1 MQEIVKRSITG
12 TALVLLMVAAIIG
25 GEISFMIFFALL
37 IAVTLWE
44 FYGLANKMDIE
55 PQKIWGIAGGLLL
68 YTLFYLTA
76 TGLVKSSLF
85 AVLIAW
91 GLISFVIELLRNK
104 NRPYQN
110 IAFTW
115 MGIIYIAV
123 PIAMLLDIAYRQNIF
138 QYSHH
143 LVLSYFIL
151 IWTYD
156 TMAYVCGLLWGK
168 HKLFERISPKKTWEG
183 AVGGLL
189 FALLASYLLSTF
201 FEELTRF
208 QWFTFA
214 TLVSVFGT
222 IGDLAE
228 SMLKRSIGVKD
239 SGNILPGHGGLLDRF
254 DALFL
259 AIPSVYLYLQFI

>member
-1 MQEIVKRSITG
+1 
-12 TALVLLMVAAIIG
+12 MVAAIVG
-25 GEISFMIFFALL
+25 GEVSFAIFFVLL
-37 IAVTLWE
+37 MAGAMWE
-44 FYGLANKMDIE
+44 FYELTRKMEAN
-55 PQKIWGIAGGLLL
+55 PQKIWGIAGGILLFI
-68 YTLFYLTA
+68 LFYLTA
-76 TGLVKSSLF
+76 TGHSKSSIF
-85 AVLIAW
+85 ALLIGW
-91 GLISFVIELLRNK
+91 GLVSVVIELFSNK
-104 NRPYQN
+104 NRPFLN

-115 MGIIYIAV
+115 MGLVYIGL
-123 PIAMLLDIAYRQNIF
+123 PIAMLLGIAYRENIY
-138 QYSHH
+138 QYNAH

-183 AVGGLL
+183 AVGGLF
-189 FALLASYLLSTF
+189 FALLAAYLLSNF
-201 FEELTRF
+201 FKELTSY

-214 TLVSVFGT
+214 ILVSVFGT
-222 IGDLAE
+222 LGDLAE

-259 AIPSVYLYLQFI
+259 AVPAIYLFLQFI